1 MTERNHFTMAA
12 SFSSQ
17 EAHAQRPYEVYRS
30 AVVAQEVLKM
40 HESES
45 AQGTNQNDLIPASAR
60 FGIVLRFAEVLT
72 LL

>member
-1 MTERNHFTMAA
+1 MTERNHFTIAA
-12 SFSSQ
+12 SFSSRG
-17 EAHAQRPYEVYRS
+17 AHAQRPYEVYRS

-45 AQGTNQNDLIPASAR
+45 AQGTNQNDLLPAR
-60 FGIVLRFAEVLT
+60 FGIVLRFAELLT